1 MAVFSSET
9 LISDGDF
16 IERAGVV
23 TEAGAAGGGGVGGE
37 GDVAEAAEEEAEF
50 GGVEIE
56 ADAAP
61 ALFPPFFFF
70 VMMGDADVLKVL
82 KTLSRAVVEQQLHLE
97 RLSGRRESARGE
109 ENRLVTNTDGG
120 FGRLPRECQS

>member
-1 MAVFSSET
+1 MAAFSSET

-16 IERAGVV
+16 VAGVA
-23 TEAGAAGGGGVGGE
+23 TEAAAAGGGGVGGG

-61 ALFPPFFFF
+61 ALFPPFFVF
-70 VMMGDADVLKVL
+70 VMGDADVLK
-82 KTLSRAVVEQQLHLE
+82 TLLRAVVEQ
-97 RLSGRRESARGE
+97 
-109 ENRLVTNTDGG
+109 
-120 FGRLPRECQS
+120 